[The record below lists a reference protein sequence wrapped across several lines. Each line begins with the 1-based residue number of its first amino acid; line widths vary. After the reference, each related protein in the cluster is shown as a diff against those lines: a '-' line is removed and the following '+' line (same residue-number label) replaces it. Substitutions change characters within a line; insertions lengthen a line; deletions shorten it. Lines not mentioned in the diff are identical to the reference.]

1 MRSGGSVLLIEG
13 RGVVAGAGDAE
24 DVLGGVLRHEL
35 HHEVCHVEHGAGAP
49 GAALLADHHAAQ
61 VGQLQQEVQRS
72 IHLSTHQE
80 TFLSLTFRTLTFKTQ
95 LIAGTGAILPG
106 LCCFSVLLLNVE
118 IPVHGKS
125 PRNNG
130 EKHIDQT

>member
-35 HHEVCHVEHGAGAP
+35 HHEVGHVEHGAGAP

-72 IHLSTHQE
+72 IHLKHPPGDVPQSNLQNFDLQNPTHRRHWCNPAWIVL
-80 TFLSLTFRTLTFKTQ
+80 FFS
-95 LIAGTGAILPG
+95 IAAQ
-106 LCCFSVLLLNVE
+106 
-118 IPVHGKS
+118 
-125 PRNNG
+125 R
-130 EKHIDQT
+130 